1 MSVAAAT
8 PESLHLA
15 GPKIFPG
22 PFRPLG
28 IGFSETKHMSTFIV
42 VVVQQSAF
50 CV

>member
-28 IGFSETKHMSTFIV
+28 IGFSETEHMSTFFA
-42 VVVQQSAF
+42 VVVQQSVF